1 MNNKA
6 LTILNPRSFLGIF
19 SDYGCSKTEKSV
31 SFTDTDV
38 QTFLEWE
45 ENQSTK
51 RKTESYVFSGFGN
64 GISRGWEQQSTA
76 GAKLVE
82 LPLTDFGTARE
93 IFLLSVRTKSIIKNF
108 FEWKV
113 CLLFFFVII
122 QRIFSS
128 WIWMYDRTTVRPY
141 KVPLLTCVVNCAA
154 GTPTPRL
161 CPVVQWSV
169 HWVPSRTTRVLV
181 LAGARRWTLGT
192 YGKTVLGLAK
202 SIYYTVNYRYGT
214 LEEKFHINAHPY
226 ITLYFQHCT

>member
-6 LTILNPRSFLGIF
+6 LTILNPRSFVGIF

-82 LPLTDFGTARE
+82 LPLADFGTVRE
-93 IFLLSVRTKSIIKNF
+93 IFLLSVRTKSITKNF
-108 FEWKV
+108 FLSEKYV
-113 CLLFFFVII
+113 YCFFFCYNSTHFFIVNLDV
-122 QRIFSS
+122 RPH
-128 WIWMYDRTTVRPY
+128 DGTTV
-141 KVPLLTCVVNCAA
+141 
-154 GTPTPRL
+154 
-161 CPVVQWSV
+161 Q
-169 HWVPSRTTRVLV
+169 
-181 LAGARRWTLGT
+181 GATF
-192 YGKTVLGLAK
+192 
-202 SIYYTVNYRYGT
+202 NM
-214 LEEKFHINAHPY
+214 
-226 ITLYFQHCT
+226 CC